1 MLTATIATLGNTPLF
16 FIKLDI
22 TVGAVFNLLKKNKLD
37 VGVVLFSQIIVFY
50 YTKLMINSKKDKE
63 LLLQFSHPSA
73 NLKLTTI
80 LGDAFISEAKSGN
93 VFLYYATNS
102 FYSAVGSIL
111 ISDKLFRD
119 HKEENEWC
127 IRNGH
132 SNVKG
137 IDPYSGGDKIRR
149 AIGSDR
155 LYRIDWGI
163 HTRAHE
169 DDTSQ
174 KIIFENLTKNNPE
187 AILNFLSYIG
197 IDSAIK
203 ICLSTSVKP
212 QAVVYLSSLLLN
224 GTIPQKSHLNTKLF
238 FRGLN
243 FIYDNTEP
251 KEVASLVVAN
261 VLSKYKTF
269 STNPEWSI
277 LACEFTEEK
286 LVPNGFD
293 GDKVFGVLYKKMSP
307 IMRKETFNQLTQADQ
322 THNVVLLSTESTHLY
337 SLLNQIND
345 KDDVENKKMSVDD
358 ALTGIKVSIKTSGA
372 LRKYGIANAIVS
384 KQSKSSIAAGEDDIQ
399 ITLILK
405 NRLLNKPETTQVV
418 TYLLNSLIR
427 SDLLRNRSYF
437 EADGQQ
443 SLDKFFHSLLLRH
456 ELLSLSEN
464 KEVAK
469 AVKCKA

>member
-1 MLTATIATLGNTPLF
+1 M
-16 FIKLDI
+16 
-22 TVGAVFNLLKKNKLD
+22 V
-37 VGVVLFSQIIVFY
+37 
-50 YTKLMINSKKDKE
+50 NSKKDKE
-63 LLLQFSHPSA
+63 LLLQFSHPPA

-93 VFLYYATNS
+93 VFLYYATNK
-102 FYSAVGSIL
+102 FYPGVGSIL
-111 ISDKLFRD
+111 ISDRLFRD
-119 HKEENEWC
+119 HNEEHEWC
-127 IRNGH
+127 VISGN
-132 SNVKG
+132 SNVEG
-137 IDPYSGGDKIRR
+137 IDPYSKGDKIRLG
-149 AIGSDR
+149 IGSDR

-163 HTRAHE
+163 NTRAHE

-197 IDSAIK
+197 MDSAIK

-212 QAVVYLSSLLLN
+212 QAVVCLSSLLLN
-224 GTIPQKSHLNTKLF
+224 GAIPQKSHLNTKLF

-243 FIYDNTEP
+243 FIYDNIEP
-251 KEVASLVVAN
+251 KEAASLVVAN
-261 VLSKYKTF
+261 VLSRYKTF

-277 LACEFTEEK
+277 LAYEFTEEK

-337 SLLNQIND
+337 SLLNQMND
-345 KDDVENKKMSVDD
+345 KDDVENKKMSVDA
-358 ALTGIKVSIKTSGA
+358 ALTGIKISMNTSAA
-372 LRKYGIANAIVS
+372 LRKYGIVNAIVF
-384 KQSKSSIAAGEDDIQ
+384 KQPKSSMAAGEDDVQ

-405 NRLLNKPETTQVV
+405 NRSLNTPETAQVV

-427 SDLLRNRSYF
+427 SDILRNQSYLT
-437 EADGQQ
+437 EDRRQV
-443 SLDKFFHSLLLRH
+443 LDNFFHSLLLKH
-456 ELLSLSEN
+456 ELMSSPEN
-464 KEVAK
+464 KEVTK
-469 AVKCKA
+469 SFNKNKI